1 MHEEIGAIFGVK
13 ENAMAKQRIGAE
25 KGKRLALKAGLNPD
39 EVASVWGRGDRRQVE
54 IYTQNGGFYTM
65 KRGGEVKCIRRPA
78 GNDDDAGVLPS
89 QGKS

>member
-54 IYTQNGGFYTM
+54 IYTRDGGFYTL
-65 KRGGEVKCIRRPA
+65 KRGGEVRCVRAPLQKDGETFA
-78 GNDDDAGVLPS
+78 VVA
-89 QGKS
+89 